1 MSASEKLPLLQR
13 VAFGTGHILN
23 IMAVVGMW
31 YPYSVTYFQKVV
43 GLSFSSTATILL
55 VSQVVGALVTPF
67 IGIWSDSC
75 VCKYGRRKIFHL
87 IGIISVATS
96 FFFIWF
102 ECIGCEGVDES
113 YKVLYYTSFTIVF
126 QFGWACTQ
134 ICQLAMVPEL
144 TSSKALK
151 VELNSIRLDQH
162 KRYIFSTSAF
172 HYNNLT
178 IIIL

>member
-1 MSASEKLPLLQR
+1 MSDSENLPLLQR

-87 IGIISVATS
+87 IGIISVAAS
-96 FFFIWF
+96 SFFIWF
-102 ECIGCEGVDES
+102 RCIGCAGFTGEDER
-113 YKVLYYTSFTIVF
+113 YKVLYYTSFAIVF

-134 ICQLAMVPEL
+134 ICQLALIPEL
-144 TSSKALK
+144 TSNKATK
-151 VELNSIRLDQH
+151 VELNSIRLAQQ
-162 KRYIFSTSAF
+162 
-172 HYNNLT
+172 
-178 IIIL
+178 